1 MDQKRFA
8 AQGDRGR
15 RVLLGCGGVE
25 GNEASY
31 EVWCTYGSRVSDLS
45 GDETR
50 RWHSMKQIYM
60 E

>member
-31 EVWCTYGSRVSDLS
+31 EVWFMCTYGSRVSDL
-45 GDETR
+45 E
-50 RWHSMKQIYM
+50 W
-60 E
+60 